1 MATLNFPDSPTTGDV
16 YTDGNSGFSYE
27 WNGSVWISTDPST
40 ASNIREID
48 DISGDFDGSETD
60 FTLKVSAV
68 NVEPVN
74 AQQLIISLGGVMQNA
89 GDDFTVSGSTITFT
103 TAPQSGL
110 SFFGTLLGT
119 ALSLNT
125 IADGTVIPA
134 SLTTTSN
141 YVMNGITLDQGAGI
155 ITAFG
160 FQGGSIT
167 ADLDSTFSGNVSIA
181 GSLTVQGTQTI
192 INVDELNIQD
202 KTIGIG
208 STNAPSS
215 TSQDGAGAIIYG
227 QTHIDILYD
236 REKAS
241 LGISTGVSV
250 TGFVTATRAQ
260 VGTGVTINNTG
271 IDAGNAGIVT
281 AGTIAAPSALTLKSS
296 ATTTAAT
303 IDTSSRL
310 LVGHTA
316 NITDYKLQVI
326 GDDGNASL
334 ALSRFTNNSAS
345 SLLEFNKSRNG
356 SIGSNTVVQDGDTV
370 GLIRFKGADGTDYA
384 QVADIQAAVDGTPGD
399 NDMPGCLIFGTT
411 ADGAQYTTERL
422 RITSDGSVL
431 AGNSAVYGSGQVQ
444 VFNTSQYLLDL
455 SAWSADANGP
465 TVDFYKSRN
474 ATIGSATI
482 VQDGDVVGKLRFL
495 GNDGTNSRTAA
506 QITAEVDGTPGT
518 DDMPGSLKFGTTAD
532 GAASATERLKITS
545 GGGFSFNNAELV
557 ERVKITAGKLSDNTN
572 INLADGMV
580 HYFSTTETGTSTPNI
595 RIDGSNTLNNAMDT
609 GDVISVTLITTAAA
623 AAYSAALNID
633 GSSATVEW
641 SGAAA
646 PSAGGASG
654 LDVHA
659 YTIIKTG
666 SGAYKV
672 LGNYTNFD

>member
-1 MATLNFPDSPTTGDV
+1 MATLNFPDNPSTGDV
-16 YTDGNSGFSYE
+16 YTDSNSGFTYE
-27 WNGSVWISTDPST
+27 WNGTVWISTDPST

-48 DISGDFDGSETD
+48 DISGDFDGSDTD

-74 AQQLIISLGGVMQNA
+74 AQQLIISVGGVMQNA

-103 TAPQSGL
+103 TPPQSGL

-125 IADGTVIPA
+125 IADGTVTPS

-141 YVMNGITLDQGAGI
+141 YVMNGLTLDQGAGI

-236 REKAS
+236 VDKAA
-241 LGISTGVSV
+241 LGISTAVNIS
-250 TGFVTATRAQ
+250 GFVTATRAQ

-281 AGTIAAPSALTLKSS
+281 AGTVAAPSAMSFEAGGSERLNITSAGNVTTSGESTFDRATAGFTARSGDCVSITRANGTPLELTR
-296 ATTTAAT
+296 TTAQGNMINFFDTDGAT
-303 IDTSSRL
+303 QRANIGL
-310 LVGHTA
+310 TA
-316 NITDYKLQVI
+316 ND
-326 GDDGNASL
+326 
-334 ALSRFTNNSAS
+334 
-345 SLLEFNKSRNG
+345 
-356 SIGSNTVVQDGDTV
+356 
-370 GLIRFKGADGTDYA
+370 
-384 QVADIQAAVDGTPGD
+384 
-399 NDMPGCLIFGTT
+399 LIFGLTAEKVRITSDGKVLIGTDTDISGGSAASVLQVLSASGSYLSVGRNDTT
-411 ADGAQYTTERL
+411 VASGNGLGGFRFYSNDTNINSGNYLQVGGISCDADGDFLSGDAPTRLTFSTMTDGTTTLAERL
-422 RITSDGSVL
+422 RITS
-431 AGNSAVYGSGQVQ
+431 N
-444 VFNTSQYLLDL
+444 
-455 SAWSADANGP
+455 
-465 TVDFYKSRN
+465 
-474 ATIGSATI
+474 
-482 VQDGDVVGKLRFL
+482 
-495 GNDGTNSRTAA
+495 
-506 QITAEVDGTPGT
+506 
-518 DDMPGSLKFGTTAD
+518 
-532 GAASATERLKITS
+532 
-545 GGGFSFNNAELV
+545 GGFSFNNAQLV
-557 ERVKITAGKLSDNTN
+557 ERVEITAGKLSNNTD
-572 INLADGMV
+572 IDLADGMV

-654 LDVHA
+654 LDVYA
-659 YTIIKTG
+659 YTIIKIG
-666 SGAYKV
+666 SGSYKV

>member
-1 MATLNFPDSPTTGDV
+1 MATLNFPDNPSTGDV
-16 YTDGNSGFSYE
+16 YTDSNSGFTYE
-27 WNGSVWISTDPST
+27 WNGTVWISTDPST

-48 DISGDFDGSETD
+48 DISGDFDGSDTD

-74 AQQLIISLGGVMQNA
+74 AQQLIISVGGVMQNA

-125 IADGTVIPA
+125 IADGTVTPS

-141 YVMNGITLDQGAGI
+141 YVMNGLTLDQGAGI

-236 REKAS
+236 VDKAA

-250 TGFVTATRAQ
+250 AGFVTATNITANDSSKPSLSLNTGSTLRADLSANSGITSIRSYANNPFSINIGGSGETEALR
-260 VGTGVTINNTG
+260 VTSAGLLGIGTDNPSKTLTVYGGSSSSFRISKSGVLAYDHTFDGSSYTIANNNGAAGIPIVLGTKTSGGESLRIDSSGDVLAGTSTSRTINT
-271 IDAGNAGIVT
+271 
-281 AGTIAAPSALTLKSS
+281 
-296 ATTTAAT
+296 
-303 IDTSSRL
+303 
-310 LVGHTA
+310 HTP
-316 NITDYKLQVI
+316 KLQVTGYDY
-326 GDDGNASL
+326 GDSTVSIINNEANA
-334 ALSRFTNNSAS
+334 
-345 SLLEFNKSRNG
+345 NG
-356 SIGSNTVVQDGDTV
+356 AYLFFGKQRSGGPGGSTVVQDGDIV
-370 GLIRFKGADGTDYA
+370 GELRFNAGDGTDLDSLSSRIIA
-384 QVADIQAAVDGTPGD
+384 SIDGTPGG
-399 NDMPGCLIFGTT
+399 NDVPGRLEFYTT
-411 ADGAQYTTERL
+411 ADGQSSSTERL
-422 RITSDGSVL
+422 RITS
-431 AGNSAVYGSGQVQ
+431 N
-444 VFNTSQYLLDL
+444 
-455 SAWSADANGP
+455 
-465 TVDFYKSRN
+465 
-474 ATIGSATI
+474 
-482 VQDGDVVGKLRFL
+482 
-495 GNDGTNSRTAA
+495 
-506 QITAEVDGTPGT
+506 
-518 DDMPGSLKFGTTAD
+518 
-532 GAASATERLKITS
+532 
-545 GGGFSFNNAELV
+545 GGFSFNNAQLV
-557 ERVKITAGKLSDNTN
+557 ERVEITAGKLSNNTD
-572 INLADGMV
+572 IDLADGMV

-654 LDVHA
+654 LDVYA
-659 YTIIKTG
+659 YTIIKIG
-666 SGAYKV
+666 SGSYKV